1 MTTTVLVAE
10 SNAELREIYRKF
22 LGGRGFNVRAAACGL
37 ECLAKLGQE
46 TPAVLVLD
54 RALPWGGGDGVLA
67 WLREEGLQG
76 EVAVVLTSTTG
87 APRAAAED
95 TEVPVVT
102 SLAKPFTFRINS
114 TGLLVPVFCDVSA
127 TRCRFCLRFCWRCL
141 LLM

>member
-22 LGGRGFNVRAAACGL
+22 LGWRGFNVRAAACGL
-37 ECLAKLGQE
+37 ECLAKLRQE

-102 SLAKPFTFRINS
+102 SLAKPFTLAA
-114 TGLLVPVFCDVSA
+114 LLQSVRAAANERVGPLIGRDCGR
-127 TRCRFCLRFCWRCL
+127 TRSEFSVG
-141 LLM
+141 